1 MCADEIICDEDNA
14 NTYGLVCAFVSLFPD
29 LVIFLGG
36 NTNRRLEPDDIIS
49 RANLLLD
56 PTGHRELQ
64 TSQNIGIITDFL
76 DGNNIITFPD
86 IVVNEELTFFAPINS
101 AWLSMPTDILELI
114 IAGQG
119 QDLLYDILLTHV
131 HDDAAIPFGRLLC
144 GTDLTM
150 ANGKDT
156 VTRCQLGRKY
166 QVGGGNPDPPNAPEI
181 VVPTNEAAI
190 NGLIHPVDQ
199 VILPAETESP
209 SESPSNDP
217 SSAPSISS
225 SPSISSAPSTQPS
238 TQPSSTPSISSAP
251 SSKPSGEP
259 SSKPS
264 GKPSSEPS
272 GKPSSEPS
280 SVPSRVPTQE
290 PMV

>member
-1 MCADEIICDEDNA
+1 M
-14 NTYGLVCAFVSLFPD
+14 
-29 LVIFLGG
+29 
-36 NTNRRLEPDDIIS
+36 
-49 RANLLLD
+49 
-56 PTGHRELQ
+56 LQ
-64 TSQNIGIITDFL
+64 TSQNIGLLTDFL
-76 DGNNIITFPD
+76 DGNDIITFPD

-114 IAGQG
+114 VAGQAR
-119 QDLLYDILLTHV
+119 DLLYDILLTHV

-190 NGLIHPVDQ
+190 NGFIHPVDQ

-209 SESPSNDP
+209 SESPSNVP
-217 SSAPSISS
+217 SSLPSDGPSI
-225 SPSISSAPSTQPS
+225 
-238 TQPSSTPSISSAP
+238 
-251 SSKPSGEP
+251 E
-259 SSKPS
+259 
-264 GKPSSEPS
+264 
-272 GKPSSEPS
+272 
-280 SVPSRVPTQE
+280 PTQQ
-290 PMV
+290 PVV